1 MLCCTKKVIAGAAL
15 VTLATLTVTAC
26 SQGEGNVARGNREG
40 ILHYG
45 NGAEPQSLDP
55 HVMSGVPEV
64 TIARALFE
72 GLVTMHPGTLE
83 VVPGVAQRWEFS
95 RDRRTITFFLNPQA
109 KWSNGDAVS
118 AQDFVWSLQRSLNP
132 EMGNQLAYTLYP
144 IVNAEAYTTGQLT
157 DPNALGVSA
166 LDAHTLQI
174 KLNNPNPFF
183 LQTLATYP
191 AYPVHRATLEAHG
204 KSTDR
209 FSPWTKVENFVGNG
223 PFALTEWQLN
233 RRIVIHKS
241 DTYWDA
247 DKVELNS
254 VVFHPTDNTSTE
266 EKMFRVGQLHFTQ
279 LVPLNKIPAYRE
291 MEESPYR
298 QQPMFGTYYLP
309 MNIDRAPL
317 DDIRVRQA
325 LALAIDKK
333 TLIASVLHG
342 TALPAPAF
350 TPPGT
355 PGYTSP
361 DLLRYDPAA
370 ARALLAEAGYP
381 NGEGWP
387 GMEYLYNTAENHRKV
402 AVALQQMWKDEL
414 NIDMQLLN
422 LEWKVYLGVLQEKDF
437 QISRAGWVATV
448 LEPGSFL
455 DKFITEGG
463 TNRTGF
469 SNERYDE
476 IILRLAPQSTD
487 PEQRMRLMQEAEA
500 ILMQELP
507 LIPLYTYNSKH
518 LVQPS
523 VKGAIVNLLDI
534 QDFKF
539 ISLDPDAPVWKS
551 KD

>member
-1 MLCCTKKVIAGAAL
+1 MLCCAKKVIAGAAL